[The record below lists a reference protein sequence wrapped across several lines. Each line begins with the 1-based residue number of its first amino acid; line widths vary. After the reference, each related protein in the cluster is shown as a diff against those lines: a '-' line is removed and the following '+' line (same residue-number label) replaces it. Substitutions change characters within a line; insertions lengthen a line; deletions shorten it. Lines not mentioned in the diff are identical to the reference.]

1 MDKVGNR
8 ILRNPA
14 YMHRNKCHYLL
25 QPIRG
30 TAMNKEDLELA
41 HLVLWHA
48 KILLDHGAANTVA
61 KELEGSVL
69 PYSKAFGTAVT
80 LLEQNGATPP
90 PKSVRDALEK
100 PCESEFRNR
109 HTEDSQSNPRSH

>member
-1 MDKVGNR
+1 
-8 ILRNPA
+8 
-14 YMHRNKCHYLL
+14 
-25 QPIRG
+25 
-30 TAMNKEDLELA
+30 MNKEDLELA

-69 PYSKAFGTAVT
+69 PYSKALGTAVT
-80 LLEQNGATPP
+80 LLEQNSATPP

>member
-1 MDKVGNR
+1 
-8 ILRNPA
+8 
-14 YMHRNKCHYLL
+14 
-25 QPIRG
+25 
-30 TAMNKEDLELA
+30 MNKEDLELA

-48 KILLDHGAANTVA
+48 KILLDHGAANTIA
-61 KELEGSVL
+61 KELQDGEL
-69 PYSKAFGTAVT
+69 PYSKALSVAVM

-90 PKSVRDALEK
+90 PKSARDDLEK

>member
-1 MDKVGNR
+1 
-8 ILRNPA
+8 
-14 YMHRNKCHYLL
+14 
-25 QPIRG
+25 
-30 TAMNKEDLELA
+30 MNKDDLDMA

-61 KELEGSVL
+61 KELQDGEL
-69 PYSKAFGTAVT
+69 PYSKALGMAVT
-80 LLEQNGATPP
+80 LLEQNGAIPP

-109 HTEDSQSNPRSH
+109 HTEDSRSNPRSH

>member
-1 MDKVGNR
+1 M
-8 ILRNPA
+8 
-14 YMHRNKCHYLL
+14 
-25 QPIRG
+25 
-30 TAMNKEDLELA
+30 KEDDIDMA
-41 HLVLWHA
+41 HLVLYHT

-61 KELEGSVL
+61 KEMQDGEL
-69 PYSKAFGTAVT
+69 PYSKALSVPLM
-80 LLEQNGATPP
+80 LLEQHGATLP

>member
-1 MDKVGNR
+1 
-8 ILRNPA
+8 
-14 YMHRNKCHYLL
+14 
-25 QPIRG
+25 
-30 TAMNKEDLELA
+30 MNKDGIDMA
-41 HLVLWHA
+41 HLVLYHT

-61 KELEGSVL
+61 KEMQDGEL
-69 PYSKAFGTAVT
+69 PYSKALSVAVM
-80 LLEQNGATPP
+80 LLEQHGATPP